1 MAAQARRR
9 RRGLLASDSPF
20 YHVSDYKP
28 PLPRTGQCEITH
40 ETHIS
45 GVADLLA
52 LARAGRL

>member
-9 RRGLLASDSPF
+9 RRGASGPPF

-28 PLPRTGQCEITH
+28 PLPRTGYCEITH

-45 GVADLLA
+45 VVADLLA
-52 LARAGRL
+52 LARAGRLL